1 MKPPTT
7 VALATWVLEH
17 LTFRSDTEALSGDL
31 LEELRAGR
39 SNAWYWRQVL
49 LAIGIRIWIATSQ
62 YGLPLIFSAAWSI
75 LYPLWRIIGR
85 NWLLQELIRKLV
97 HAMPDRW
104 VAHAWPYSTMLD
116 LADGI
121 LPAITFIWLGLL
133 VYLISRPTGVP
144 SFRIFLGL
152 STSLSVL
159 LVATIGLFYHLKNP
173 VIDVPSI
180 NNEAFYSLF
189 RLFAINIP
197 VASSL
202 LAAILSVFP
211 RTRQIVPRQPS
222 RG

>member
-1 MKPPTT
+1 MKPPMTA
-7 VALATWVLEH
+7 ALATWLLEH
-17 LTFRSDTEALSGDL
+17 LTFGSDTEAISGDL

-39 SNAWYWRQVL
+39 SPGWYWRQVL
-49 LAIGIRIWIATSQ
+49 FAIGIRIWISTRQ
-62 YGLPLIFSAAWSI
+62 YALPLIFSAAWSI

-85 NWLLQELIRKLV
+85 NWLKLV
-97 HAMPDRW
+97 HATPDRW

-116 LADGI
+116 LAGGI
-121 LPAITFIWLGLL
+121 LPAIAFIWLGLL

-159 LVATIGLFYHLKNP
+159 LLATIGLFYHLKNP

-180 NNEAFYSLF
+180 ADEAFYSLF